1 MLQAAREHVVVA
13 EELSYPEHMPPLGR
27 YRYCP
32 MCTSPLKPWADQ
44 ETIERKVCPA
54 CEWTYYPANVL
65 GVNIVPVLEDGQ
77 VVVLLPPGEPAS
89 APAALPGG
97 VVEYG
102 ESPEQA
108 AIREVEEETGL
119 LVELDQ
125 DLGWWFKPDFP
136 YGPMLSFMFSAY
148 VVGGRLRGSNEGE
161 ARGYQIHELPAVS
174 PQREGSRRALRAFL
188 DARGHRDAR

>member
-1 MLQAAREHVVVA
+1 MRQAAREHVVVA

-32 MCTSPLKPWADQ
+32 MCTAPLKSRADQ
-44 ETIERKVCPA
+44 DAIERKVCPA

-65 GVNIVPVLEDGQ
+65 GVNIVPILEDGQ

-89 APAALPGG
+89 TPAALPGG

-119 LVELDQ
+119 RVELDQ
-125 DLGWWFKPDFP
+125 DLGRWFKPDFP
-136 YGPMLSFMFSAY
+136 YGPMLSFMFSTQ
-148 VVGGRLRGSNEGE
+148 VIGGRLRGSPEGD
-161 ARGYQIHELPAVS
+161 ARSYQIHEIPAIS
-174 PQREGSRRALRAFL
+174 PQREGSRRALQAFL
-188 DARGHRDAR
+188 DQQGHRNTG